1 MAESLKTPAYNPKG
15 WELMPGNPHD
25 CRDYA
30 KDSLRLANEA
40 TTPEAKTHFEKL
52 AYQWM
57 ELATD
62 LDQTAVLMAQ
72 WGGPTK
78 EGR

>member
-1 MAESLKTPAYNPKG
+1 MGANARKPPRLPRLRQG
-15 WELMPGNPHD
+15 Q
-25 CRDYA
+25 
-30 KDSLRLANEA
+30 LRLANEA